1 MPIFILL
8 KRDSCNEIIKYYLNN
23 FQWIDLAH
31 IIRTIV
37 NICHVIC
44 VVKDCIPSKKEIS
57 SFKLTKF
64 ELKENLIVRDFI
76 KRKMS
81 DDCASEHDLLV
92 MPNQDV
98 K

>member
-1 MPIFILL
+1 M
-8 KRDSCNEIIKYYLNN
+8 
-23 FQWIDLAH
+23 AA
-31 IIRTIV
+31 RTAAAEAAEEGRSGEGEKEV
-37 NICHVIC
+37 LRHKLEKLEGQNI
-44 VVKDCIPSKKEIS
+44 
-57 SFKLTKF
+57 